1 MKEFTE
7 QYLQVR
13 QKPLTEGLLRS
24 YLAKAGVKED
34 TVYALMYIPTYCPRC
49 EIALTS
55 FGKILKEEKPDA
67 KLLVISVYR
76 DAAASSN
83 YNKKKGYEAD
93 YYLYDTNNEYKS
105 IFSFNYRNG
114 LFGTYIMKLNVK
126 DGRMVIGGN
135 SSLISNEFVKKL
147 LRFNKP
153 LEPMV
158 FANEESSE
166 NQMGESTETVST
178 AKPISRAFD
187 EYTFVGNDPVSEV
200 YGTPVFE
207 NGIMAFNDQFAS
219 GIMLFRQN
227 GKNLECKGTVRAD
240 SVEKRKYINLSDFLY
255 QHCLRNNNFFYMP
268 RSPLLLND
276 TTLAISYSVPNASAT
291 EENEIIFYNKPIV
304 ITRDT
309 RTLAK
314 GKLYE
319 MNADMLN
326 EKYMYQHFTFGMID
340 GRVIT
345 GVVKQTW
352 PMEYKREEYE
362 HNVEMNPFDDRS
374 YDTPSPIA
382 AAFSPAD
389 GTVASRFGHFE
400 DWQRKTRTGYYF
412 YTFVGTHHGD
422 KLLYGNAY
430 SGRLYMADSSD
441 LTKEER
447 GYTVFEIDTA
457 SLPEPDTTM
466 FYKPEYAA
474 PYSPF
479 FNRLVEVVKMNPD
492 EIVCI
497 VRHKPHK
504 AAGHRAGAYDM
515 VRIDR
520 RTGERTERSLPSFEG
535 YELLAWG
542 IRRDG
547 ERLSP
552 FAMLKRDGKCTLRV
566 YTGS

>member
-1 MKEFTE
+1 MKEFAE
-7 QYLQVR
+7 QSLQVR
-13 QKPLTEGLLRS
+13 QKPLTEGLLRT
-24 YLAKAGVKED
+24 YLAKAGIKED
-34 TVYALMYIPTYCPRC
+34 TVYALMYIPTYCRRC
-49 EIALTS
+49 EIALTN
-55 FGKILKEEKPDA
+55 FGKMLKEVSPKS
-67 KLLVISVYR
+67 KLMIISVYK
-76 DAAASSN
+76 DAMASSN
-83 YNKKKGYEAD
+83 YNKEKEYTAD
-93 YYLYDTNNEYKS
+93 YYLYDTTNEYKS
-105 IFSFNYRNG
+105 IFSLNYRNS
-114 LFGTYIMKLNVK
+114 LFGTYLMKLDVK
-126 DGRMVIGGN
+126 NGRMVIGG
-135 SSLISNEFVKKL
+135 ISNLLSTEFVSQMVN
-147 LRFNKP
+147 FDKP
-153 LEPMV
+153 LEPMT
-158 FANEESSE
+158 FANEEMYE
-166 NQMGESTETVST
+166 NQMGETTAVVST
-178 AKPISRAFD
+178 AKPISQAFD
-187 EYTFVGNDPVSEV
+187 EYTLVGNSPVSEI

-207 NGIMAFNDQFAS
+207 NGTMAFNDQFAT
-219 GIMLFRQN
+219 GVMLFGQK
-227 GKNLECKGTVRAD
+227 GKVLEYKGTVRVD
-240 SVEKRKYINLSDFLY
+240 SLEKRKYINLSDESY
-255 QHCLRNNNFFYMP
+255 QHCLRNKSFFYMP

-276 TTLAISYSVPNASAT
+276 TTLAVSYSVPNVSETA
-291 EENEIIFYNKPIV
+291 NEITFYNKPLV

-309 RTLAK
+309 RTLEK
-314 GKLYE
+314 GRIYE
-319 MNADMLN
+319 INSDML
-326 EKYMYQHFTFGMID
+326 EKKYMYHHHTLDMIG

-362 HNVEMNPFDDRS
+362 HNVEMNPFDDRC

-389 GTVASRFGHFE
+389 GTVESRFGHFE

-447 GYTVFEIDTA
+447 GYTVFEIDAA
-457 SLPEPDTTM
+457 SLPEPDSTM

-479 FNRLVEVVKMNPD
+479 FNRLIEVVKMNSD

-504 AAGHRAGAYDM
+504 AAGLRAGAYDV

-542 IRRDG
+542 IRREG
-547 ERLSP
+547 EKLSP